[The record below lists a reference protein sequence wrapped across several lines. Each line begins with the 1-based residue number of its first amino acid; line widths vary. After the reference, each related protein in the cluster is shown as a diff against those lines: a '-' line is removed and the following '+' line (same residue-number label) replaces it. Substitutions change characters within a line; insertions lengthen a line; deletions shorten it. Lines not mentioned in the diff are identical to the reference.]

1 MGLFDKKYCDIC
13 GEKIGLLGN
22 RKLEDGNLC
31 KDCARKL
38 SPFFSERR
46 RSTVE
51 DIRRQL
57 AYRAENEKKL
67 AAFSPTLTF
76 DGSKKVY
83 IDPMR
88 ECFIVTGLSN
98 WRSANPD
105 LIAFSQ
111 VLGVNTDI
119 KENKEEIYYKDS
131 DGNEKSYEPPRYTCD
146 YEFNVTIRVDSPWF
160 DTIELEISDGNR
172 PDSRYTDLY
181 REYERRMHE
190 LADILMR
197 RDERYRVWDGDGM
210 MNRTECTISRPEKPV
225 SVSPPVG
232 GEAWVCPSCGA
243 QSNGKFCANC
253 GAVKPVTSPGCVN
266 CGWRPADGQ
275 SIPKFCPE
283 CGKPFK

>member
-1 MGLFDKKYCDIC
+1 
-13 GEKIGLLGN
+13 
-22 RKLEDGNLC
+22 
-31 KDCARKL
+31 
-38 SPFFSERR
+38 
-46 RSTVE
+46 
-51 DIRRQL
+51 
-57 AYRAENEKKL
+57 
-67 AAFSPTLTF
+67 
-76 DGSKKVY
+76 
-83 IDPMR
+83 MR

-160 DTIELEISDGNR
+160 DTIELEISDSNR

-225 SVSPPVG
+225 SVSPPAG